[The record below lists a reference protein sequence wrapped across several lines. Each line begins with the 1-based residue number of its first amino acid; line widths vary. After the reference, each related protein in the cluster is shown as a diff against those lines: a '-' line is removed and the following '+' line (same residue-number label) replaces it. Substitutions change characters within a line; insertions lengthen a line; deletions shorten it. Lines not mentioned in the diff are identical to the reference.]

1 MKNDNFAKTFS
12 NRLKKALADNNMM
25 QSDLVYE
32 LRKKGFKVT
41 DTAVSFWV
49 NGTKTPRMDKV
60 DALCEIFNVDRMYFL
75 SNDTDNSILKFP
87 NIQKVSTESIPI
99 LGSVRC
105 GKPIFINEEHTEFIE
120 KPDCIKCDFCLRAT
134 GDSMIDK
141 DIKDGDYVFIQQTTE
156 IINGKIYVV
165 AIDDEATLKI
175 VDYDK
180 LNNTISLIPANK
192 NFQVMIFKDE
202 QLDHI
207 HILGRA
213 IYFKRYL

>member
-1 MKNDNFAKTFS
+1 MKNKIENIFS
-12 NRLKKALADNNMM
+12 LNLKKVLEEKGITQEELAYKFNSQGYKITQQTISNWC
-25 QSDLVYE
+25 
-32 LRKKGFKVT
+32 KGL
-41 DTAVSFWV
+41 SL
-49 NGTKTPRMDKV
+49 PRMDKV
-60 DALCEIFNVDRMYFL
+60 QILCEILNISR
-75 SNDTDNSILKFP
+75 DTLIGDDNNKLFSTFP
-87 NIQKVSTESIPI
+87 NIQKVSTESIPV

-105 GKPIFINEEHTEFIE
+105 GKPVFMNEEHTEYIE
-120 KPDCIKCDFCLRAT
+120 KPDGIKCDFCLRAI

-141 DIKDGDYVFIQQTTE
+141 DIHDGDYVFIEQTTE

-180 LNNTISLIPANK
+180 LNDSILLIPANK
-192 NFQVMIFKDE
+192 NFQVMKFSGE

>member
-1 MKNDNFAKTFS
+1 MKNKIENIFS
-12 NRLKKALADNNMM
+12 LNLKKVLEEKRITQEELAYKFNSQGYKITQQTISNWC
-25 QSDLVYE
+25 
-32 LRKKGFKVT
+32 KGL
-41 DTAVSFWV
+41 SL
-49 NGTKTPRMDKV
+49 PRMDKV
-60 DALCEIFNVDRMYFL
+60 QILCEILNISR
-75 SNDTDNSILKFP
+75 DTLIGDDNNKLFSAFP
-87 NIQKVSTESIPI
+87 NIQKVSTESIPV

-105 GKPIFINEEHTEFIE
+105 GKPVFMNEEHTDYVE
-120 KPDCIKCDFCLRAT
+120 KPDGIKCDFCLRAT
-134 GDSMIDK
+134 GDSMIEK
-141 DIKDGDYVFIQQTTE
+141 DILDGDYVFIEQTSE

-192 NFQVMIFKDE
+192 NFQIMTFKDE

>member
-1 MKNDNFAKTFS
+1 M
-12 NRLKKALADNNMM
+12 
-25 QSDLVYE
+25 
-32 LRKKGFKVT
+32 
-41 DTAVSFWV
+41 
-49 NGTKTPRMDKV
+49 
-60 DALCEIFNVDRMYFL
+60 
-75 SNDTDNSILKFP
+75 
-87 NIQKVSTESIPI
+87 
-99 LGSVRC
+99 
-105 GKPIFINEEHTEFIE
+105 NEEHTEYIE
-120 KPDCIKCDFCLRAT
+120 KPDGIKCDFCLRAI

-141 DIKDGDYVFIQQTTE
+141 DIHDGDYVFIEQTTE

-180 LNNTISLIPANK
+180 LNDSILLIPANK
-192 NFQVMIFKDE
+192 NFQVMKFSGE